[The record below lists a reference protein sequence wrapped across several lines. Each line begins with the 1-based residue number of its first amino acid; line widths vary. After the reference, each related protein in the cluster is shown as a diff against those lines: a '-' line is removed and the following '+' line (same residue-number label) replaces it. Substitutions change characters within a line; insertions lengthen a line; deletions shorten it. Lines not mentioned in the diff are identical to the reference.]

1 MFPKKKK
8 GGSKKPPSLSQ
19 IKTNSY
25 SIIISLLSKLHY
37 EKDLTPY
44 FDMYIELTNIII

>member
-25 SIIISLLSKLHY
+25 GIIISLFGKLHY
-37 EKDLTPY
+37 EKGLTPY
-44 FDMYIELTNIII
+44 FDKTS

>member
-25 SIIISLLSKLHY
+25 SIIISLLSKLNY
-37 EKDLTPY
+37 EKDLATY
-44 FDMYIELTNIII
+44 FDIYIELTNIII

>member
-37 EKDLTPY
+37 EKDLAP
-44 FDMYIELTNIII
+44 YIELTNIII